1 MTIKNKPIKYGKVEL
16 DADEFDPK
24 HCKVRVT
31 MMIDEDIVKAC
42 RAEAAKRHVGYQT
55 LINQK
60 LREIYFDEKSVE
72 KRLETLEALVLKK
85 RASGE

>member
-1 MTIKNKPIKYGKVEL
+1 MTIKNKIKYGKVEI

-24 HCKVRVT
+24 YCKVRVT
-31 MMIDEDIVKAC
+31 MMIDEEVVKAC

-60 LREIYFDEKSVE
+60 LREIYFGEKSVE
-72 KRLETLEALVLKK
+72 KRLEVLESLVLKK

>member
-1 MTIKNKPIKYGKVEL
+1 VKLGKNHKPMMWSEGG
-16 DADEFDPK
+16 EFDPK
-24 HCKVRVT
+24 YCKVRVT
-31 MMIDEDIVKAC
+31 MMIDEEVVKAC

-72 KRLETLEALVLKK
+72 KRLEALEALVLKK

>member
-1 MTIKNKPIKYGKVEL
+1 MTIKNKIKYGKVEL
-16 DADEFDPK
+16 DEDEFDPK
-24 HCKVRVT
+24 YCKVRVT
-31 MMIDEDIVKAC
+31 MMIDEEVVRAC

-60 LREIYFDEKSVE
+60 LREIYFGEKSLE
-72 KRLETLEALVLKK
+72 KRLEVLESMVLKK